1 MKFIVAFLACIVAAQ
16 ASTFSCPT
24 YDYWCSHNFHVLPP
38 RSYYCYTVPFNS
50 AWCTSQYYADCL
62 LEFPKAEGTS
72 CEAEKTDVESCIR
85 TYTTKLE
92 TARGTIRTTLEEGLE
107 PFTNTID
114 ALHLQYVNTYKA
126 YLKLVH
132 DEGTTEYNT
141 KVSDYEAELLAI
153 KNQAITDFN
162 NAVDAAMTR
171 IESFHTQII
180 AQFRSCLV
188 SRTAKINSYNT
199 QLDTRVTSIVSQYRT
214 RLEAIV
220 TKKVTW
226 VRSVFDKLYAG
237 KEKHADHEAAMTA
250 YNTELSRQVDTD
262 VSAFESELAT
272 AVNELKTSYRCNS
285 KCYFQ
290 TGCYGFSRRS
300 YSRSCVRLPSPPKTS
315 YKLVGIGAF
324 KADWNGC
331 AYRCLRTC
339 TEEEK
344 TCTFDHQSHLT
355 EIESRETTYKSDL
368 STKVSGWR
376 DQVNTWET
384 TATTS
389 LTAIIQTLQPRS
401 YCGVAPTPEEIAA
414 FRAAAQTIATNWIA
428 AKKAEFLAQ
437 ITAIETRV
445 TGQIESWK
453 TRADAYINRVKAQFD
468 CCVTNKQAKISSYT
482 TSLEAKKVA
491 AKAALN
497 TKLTSM
503 ATQHKSRFD
512 QFHIAMFGATPAEPL
527 IVALKTN
534 YHTCVDNK
542 VTEVLGKFDTFW
554 NEWQP
559 KLVEHYTCGFKCT
572 TSVTTPSLNL
582 CYNWNFC
589 APSLS
594 TCKFY

>member
-16 ASTFSCPT
+16 AATFTCPT

-50 AWCTSQYYADCL
+50 AWCTNQYYADCL

-72 CEAEKTDVESCIR
+72 CEAEKDDVETCIT

-92 TARGTIRTTLEEGLE
+92 TARGTIRDTLNEGLT
-107 PFTNTID
+107 PFTTTID
-114 ALHLQYVNTYKA
+114 TLHLQYLNTFKA

-132 DEGTTEYNT
+132 DEGTDEYNT
-141 KVSDYEAELLAI
+141 KVLEYETELGDI
-153 KNQAITDFN
+153 KTQAIADFN
-162 NAVDAAMTR
+162 TAVDAAMTR
-171 IESFHTQII
+171 IETFHNQII
-180 AQFRSCLV
+180 SQFRSCLV
-188 SRTAKINSYNT
+188 SRTSKLTLYNT

-220 TKKVTW
+220 TKKVTF

-237 KEKHADHEAAMTA
+237 KDKHADHETAMTA
-250 YNTELSRQVDTD
+250 YNTELSGEVDTAVTD
-262 VSAFESELAT
+262 FETELTT
-272 AVNELKTSYRCNS
+272 AVDALKTSYRCNY

-300 YSRSCVRLPSPPKTS
+300 YSRSCVRLPSPPRTS
-315 YKLVGIGAF
+315 YKLVGVGAF

-331 AYRCLRTC
+331 PYRCLRTC

-344 TCTFDHQSHLT
+344 TCTFDHESHLT
-355 EIESRETTYKSDL
+355 EIGTRETTYKGDL
-368 STKVSGWR
+368 NTKVTAWR
-376 DQVNTWET
+376 EQVNTWET
-384 TATTS
+384 TTTTS
-389 LTAIIQTLQPRS
+389 LTAIVQTLQPRS
-401 YCGVAPTPEEIAA
+401 YCGVAPTAEEITA
-414 FRAAAQTIATNWIA
+414 FQTAAQTIADNWIA
-428 AKKAEFLAQ
+428 NKKAEFLAQ
-437 ITAIETRV
+437 ILTIETRI
-445 TGQIESWK
+445 TGQIETWK
-453 TRADAYINRVKAQFD
+453 ARADGYINKVKAQFD
-468 CCVTNKQAKISSYT
+468 CCVANKESKISSYT
-482 TSLEAKKVA
+482 TSLESKKVA
-491 AKAALN
+491 ARAVLS

-503 ATQHKSRFD
+503 ATQHKSCFD
-512 QFHIAMFGATPAEPL
+512 RFHIAMFGATPANAL

-534 YHTCVDNK
+534 YHTCVDDK

-559 KLVEHYTCGFKCT
+559 KLIEHYTCGFKCT

-594 TCKFY
+594 TCRFY